1 MKIKILLKYSK
12 MYEKLGEIAK
22 KNREAYCKLHGYTL
36 VVDDVEISSKY
47 GDHRWDRYDAIKKH
61 LHDCD
66 WLVWTDVDALIMN
79 PSITLESIIGLAQN
93 NEDIIGGFF
102 RYGKLG
108 ADEDYSIHTGV
119 LFIKN
124 SEWIHNE
131 FFNKFSEIRTV
142 VRNMKHY
149 MADEHTL
156 SIIHKNEKYKNHFK
170 LIRLDRICSIPGQT
184 VVESESIESYQENL
198 STIGLI
204 RFQKNSVPQM
214 SNIRIYHIGD
224 FILHYASPLTI
235 ELKHIFMKNFESEA
249 ELHWGQCLPPE
260 NLDFKNKIHRNF
272 LLNIGAMSI
281 RVKTQLLLEEQS
293 NG

>member
-1 MKIKILLKYSK
+1 MKIKVLLKYSK
-12 MYEKLGEIAK
+12 MYEKLGEIAT

-36 VVDDVEISSKY
+36 VVDDVEVSSKY

-66 WLVWTDVDALIMN
+66 WLVWTDVDVLLMN
-79 PSITLESIIGLAQN
+79 PSITLESIIELAQN

-102 RYGKLG
+102 RYGQPNI
-108 ADEDYSIHTGV
+108 EDYSIHSGV

-142 VRNMKHY
+142 VRNMNHY
-149 MADEHTL
+149 MADEHAL
-156 SIIHKNEKYKNHFK
+156 SIIYKNEKYTNHFK
-170 LIRLDRICSIPGQT
+170 LIRLNRICSIPAIT
-184 VVESESIESYQENL
+184 SNESSSIQAYQGNL
-198 STIGLI
+198 QSIGLI
-204 RFQKNSVPQM
+204 NIQTNTVTQL
-214 SNIRIYHIGD
+214 SNIKIYHIGD

-235 ELKHIFMKNFESEA
+235 ELKHIFMKNFEAEA
-249 ELHWGQCLPPE
+249 ELYWGQCLPPAD
-260 NLDFKNKIHRNF
+260 LSLKNKIHRNF
-272 LLNIGAMSI
+272 LLNIGAMS
-281 RVKTQLLLEEQS
+281 VGVNTQLLLEEQI